1 METVIEN
8 SDLKSVYVHESSKLG
23 LISLVLSFI
32 AWLPILVGIYLIFVE
47 FFFLADEIVID
58 LDSAAPEIMNF
69 LVISYV
75 LSILFAIALG
85 IGALFQKN
93 KDKTFALLGILL
105 ASPIFILVSIIS
117 IFIVLMELNMP

>member
-58 LDSAAPEIMNF
+58 LDSAAPEIMSF